1 MAENVG
7 NWKVDNNGIGRLV
20 ASVPKDLRP
29 TGQTIRDATGKKVKI
44 YAEDLRG
51 RKGNPKYE

>member
-1 MAENVG
+1 MAKNVG
-7 NWKVDNNGIGRLV
+7 TWKVDSNGMGKLV

-44 YAEDLRG
+44 YAEDLR
-51 RKGNPKYE
+51 RREGNPKYE